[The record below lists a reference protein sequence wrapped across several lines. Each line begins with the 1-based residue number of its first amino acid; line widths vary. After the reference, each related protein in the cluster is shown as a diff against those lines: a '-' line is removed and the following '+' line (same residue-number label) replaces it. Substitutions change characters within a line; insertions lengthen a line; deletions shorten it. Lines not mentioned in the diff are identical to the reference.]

1 MKNKNLRL
9 VALSDGTGMGD
20 EVLVFKTNAPV
31 NRLKELEKQS
41 CEVYINGGDSEDVPM
56 LDDPVITLDIESV
69 SCDEEECKDL
79 GIYTVSDLAEW
90 CKNKEEQR

>member
-1 MKNKNLRL
+1 MLNIMVMNCDDVFEEYEWENKEMFLQEME
-9 VALSDGTGMGD
+9 S
-20 EVLVFKTNAPV
+20 
-31 NRLKELEKQS
+31 
-41 CEVYINGGDSEDVPM
+41 DSEDIPM

-79 GIYTVSDLAEW
+79 GIYTASDLAEW

>member
-1 MKNKNLRL
+1 MFLQEME
-9 VALSDGTGMGD
+9 S
-20 EVLVFKTNAPV
+20 
-31 NRLKELEKQS
+31 
-41 CEVYINGGDSEDVPM
+41 DSEDIPM